1 MNSKKQTALIITL
14 ILAGVLITGVFIW
27 FLVNRFQEE
36 EDIKST
42 YVEIGMSEKEV
53 FRIWGDPDETVLAR
67 SGDRDT
73 SHVIYAYDLESGA
86 IIYVVFDPD
95 LRAVEVLKTE
105 NSWICLADVSLGI
118 GTRIQVDFST
128 GAYEVKKPN
137 YSFLFENSPI
147 TKEQVCQLE
156 VGMSD
161 SLVQGI
167 LGAPDKIIEND
178 PPLITTDHIYYLSEK
193 YQLVITIFHNQLHNV
208 KLKSPDGDFLL
219 SLLAV
224 TAEGTRISF
233 DTNMGGFGMLYP
245 STNISFVS
253 DSDLS
258 QLNNLT
264 RGMNL
269 DEVIAKIDNW
279 EIKEYQEDIA
289 PYISFIY
296 YANNRSCTEITYE
309 LNCNAMLEMVFQDTL
324 VQARIILNNG
334 NDGIYYLL
342 DYVDPIGTR
351 IHYDPETGNFSKIL
365 PE

>member
-1 MNSKKQTALIITL
+1 MNSKKQAALISIL

-73 SHVIYAYDLESGA
+73 SHVIYAYDMESGA

-193 YQLVITIFHNQLHNV
+193 YQLVITIIQNQLHNV
-208 KLKSPDGDFLL
+208 QLKSPEGDFLRW
-219 SLLAV
+219 LLPTTV
-224 TAEGTRISF
+224 EGTRISF
-233 DTNMGGFGMLYP
+233 DINMGGFGMLYP

-269 DEVIAKIDNW
+269 DEVNAELENL
-279 EIKEYQEDIA
+279 EIKETQEG
-289 PYISFIY
+289 ISSYRHFFY